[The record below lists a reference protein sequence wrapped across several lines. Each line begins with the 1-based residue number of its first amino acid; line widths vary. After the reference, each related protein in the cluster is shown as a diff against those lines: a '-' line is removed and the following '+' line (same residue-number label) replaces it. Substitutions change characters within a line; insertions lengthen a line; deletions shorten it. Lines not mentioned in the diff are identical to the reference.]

1 MKSRLPELRRLAKSL
16 NCSVIDNRDF
26 SMIEVV
32 ANEGWSFEN
41 GESACQL
48 TGYGDNVAEWRQEAI
63 SDAIERLDSE
73 QPDHTPFIH

>member
-1 MKSRLPELRRLAKSL
+1 
-16 NCSVIDNRDF
+16 
-26 SMIEVV
+26 MIEVV